1 MLIVDTFTRITHRY
15 LPMKLFMSIL
25 LTAWFVNFQV
35 LLIYYYFY
43 FFGLARQGSILH
55 FFVCFFFLTQNKK
68 KKLKKI
74 MLSFFKIFTFSKPSS
89 GLDQTLI
96 GGPFWLSGL
105 MFNIPGLLCP
115 LLSHINSKQSVQNKS
130 RRTFVCTIK

>member
-1 MLIVDTFTRITHRY
+1 
-15 LPMKLFMSIL
+15 MSIL

-55 FFVCFFFLTQNKK
+55 FFVCIFFLTQNKK
-68 KKLKKI
+68 KNLKKI

-96 GGPFWLSGL
+96 GWWPILAL
-105 MFNIPGLLCP
+105 
-115 LLSHINSKQSVQNKS
+115 
-130 RRTFVCTIK
+130 RTYV